1 LSAGQL
7 NLDKIIDQAQ
17 VLIGPFAE
25 AKDVVL
31 DCRRGGLTVS
41 GEEDKLV
48 RVFTN
53 LLGNA
58 VRYAPR
64 ETSILVVSKSQDGF
78 AQVNISD
85 KGPGISAQNIGTIFD
100 AFSPSAGGENIELSS
115 DMVEDLPPG
124 SVGLALTKAFV
135 ELHGGKISAAS
146 KAGEGTTFSF
156 TLPLDLGKF

>member
-1 LSAGQL
+1 M
-7 NLDKIIDQAQ
+7 
-17 VLIGPFAE
+17 
-25 AKDVVL
+25 
-31 DCRRGGLTVS
+31 
-41 GEEDKLV
+41 
-48 RVFTN
+48 
-53 LLGNA
+53 
-58 VRYAPR
+58 
-64 ETSILVVSKSQDGF
+64 SKSQDGF